1 MKLLIKPLTDY
12 VKAKYQEVA
21 THEANVARYERNDAG
36 FDLYCPEEVSIEP
49 GDTKSINLMIQCE
62 AFSDS
67 DSTKNV
73 SYYLHCR
80 SSISK
85 TPLRLANSVG
95 IIDSGYRGNIIAVVD
110 NRSDQPY
117 IVERGSRLF
126 QITGRY
132 LESIDVSVVIELSD
146 SERGNEGFGSTGE

>member
-12 VKAKYQEVA
+12 VKAKYHDVA
-21 THEANVARYERNDAG
+21 TQEANDARYERNDAG
-36 FDLYCPEEVSIEP
+36 LDLYCPEKIIIEP
-49 GDTKSINLMIQCE
+49 GDTRFIDLMIQCE
-62 AFSDS
+62 ALSDS

-95 IIDSGYRGNIIAVVD
+95 IIDSGYRGNIMAAVD
-110 NRSDQPY
+110 NRSNQPY
-117 IVERGSRLF
+117 TVERGTRLF

-132 LESIDVSVVIELSD
+132 LESIDVSVVDELSNT
-146 SERGNEGFGSTGE
+146 ERGNEGFGSTGE